1 MVDQA
6 VKARIHLYGLFKVL
20 ELLPEYDAAA
30 AALIAGRKVTVEF
43 RVGGV
48 GQARLHMDNGKVVLE
63 RPAGGAERFAGGR
76 ADVALWFPSAAHL
89 NGMIAGTKQPIPV
102 KGFTK
107 LGFLSG
113 PFTKFMGSLEK
124 WLMPAEGALNDPSY
138 FAANTR
144 MTAYLAFHALSEI
157 ANHDALARVSA
168 KAIPDGVIQLDV
180 RDDIGLYI
188 TCRGGRLE
196 TTVGRHPAPRCVL
209 WFADLAAL
217 NDLLSSRV
225 HTYDL
230 VALDRMGMCGFV
242 PMIDHMNPILGMIGG
257 YLK

>member
-6 VKARIHLYGLFKVL
+6 VKARVHLYGLFKVL
-20 ELLPEYDAAA
+20 ELLPEYDGAA
-30 AALIAGRKVTVEF
+30 AALIADRKVTVEF

-48 GQARLHMDNGKVVLE
+48 GQARLHMDHGKVRLE
-63 RPAGGAERFAGGR
+63 RPAGGAEKFTCGG
-76 ADVALWFPSAAHL
+76 ADVVLWFPSATHL

-124 WLMPAEGALNDPSY
+124 WLMPTDELLKDPGY

-157 ANHDALARVSA
+157 ANFDSLAKGSA

-180 RDDIGLYI
+180 QGDMGLYL
-188 TCRGGRLE
+188 TCRGGHLE
-196 TTVGRHPAPRCVL
+196 TTVGRHESPRCVL
-209 WFADLAAL
+209 WFEDLGAL
-217 NDLLSSRV
+217 NDLLSNRV

-230 VALDRMGMCGFV
+230 VALGRMGMRGFV
-242 PMIDHMNPILGMIGG
+242 PMIDHLNPILGQIAG